1 MKSLEIDHIGIA
13 VQSIEAS
20 TVRYQQLSGAVIIHE
35 EEVAHQKVKV
45 RFLQTGNQKLE
56 LLEATSPDSPIA
68 RFIEKH
74 HDGVHHIAFKVDN
87 IRDEMDRLRNE
98 GFHLIQEAPI
108 PGACN
113 KWICFIH
120 PKSVHGMLVEICQPM
135 KG

>member
-13 VQSIEAS
+13 VINLDES
-20 TVRYQQLSGAVIIHE
+20 TARYQQLSGAIIIHE

-56 LLEATSPDSPIA
+56 LLEATSTESPIA

-74 HDGVHHIAFKVDN
+74 NEGVHHIAFKVEN
-87 IRDEMDRLRNE
+87 IWDEMDRLKKE
-98 GFHLIQEAPI
+98 GFQLLQEAPI
-108 PGACN
+108 PGAFN
-113 KWICFIH
+113 KWVCFIH